1 MATNTLKTRLIIN
14 NKTAADF
21 AGDTTT
27 VWLKGELLVES
38 DTLKVKMGDGENT
51 YDKLGYLNM
60 NPSEVANA
68 IAAAKHTH
76 SNKSVLDGTT
86 ASFTT
91 ALKSKLDG
99 IAAGAQVNVQSDW
112 SVTDTNS
119 KAFIK
124 NKPTSMSA
132 SDVYAWAK
140 AATKPTYTY
149 SEVGADKSGS
159 ASSALTSAKS
169 YTDTKIADLINSAP
183 ETMDTLGEIATIVT
197 DNKSV
202 IDTLNA
208 AIGNKANKSDLTSHT
223 GNGDIHVTAAQKTNW
238 TSAYNHST
246 SAHAPSNAERNTVV
260 GIQKNGTDI
269 APDTTTRKVNISVPT
284 KVSQLTND
292 SGYKTVDSN
301 TTYTLASMGASL
313 TNGNA
318 GIQITAGGSGSGVQ
332 QVKIKG
338 TGATTVTTDKD
349 GLLTIYSANTVYT
362 HPNFTAAAAG
372 LYKVTVDAQGHVT
385 ATAAVTK
392 ADITGLGIP
401 GYNTTY
407 GVAKSDTLGLVKSGT
422 DITVDTE
429 GNVSVND
436 NSHMH
441 TIANVTGLQTALDGK
456 AATSHGTHVSFS
468 TTAPKANGTAA
479 VGTASTVS
487 RSDHVHPL
495 QTYVSGNAGSATKLQ
510 NARNIGLTGKVTA
523 TATSFNGTADIN
535 IEVTALNAMGLV
547 VNSGDTLILDGSI

>member
-21 AGDTTT
+21 AGDTKT

-68 IAAAKHTH
+68 IAAAKHDH

-99 IAAGAQVNVQSDW
+99 IAEGAQVNVQSDW

-159 ASSALTSAKS
+159 ANSALSSAKS

-197 DNKSV
+197 GNKSV

-208 AIGNKANKSDLTSHT
+208 AIGNKANKADLTSHT

-269 APDTTTRKVNISVPT
+269 TPDTTTRKVNISVPT

-292 SGYKTVDSN
+292 SGYKTVDNN
-301 TTYTLASMGASL
+301 TTYTLASMGKSL

-332 QVKIKG
+332 TVKIKG
-338 TGATTVTTDKD
+338 TGATTVTTDAD

-362 HPNFTAAAAG
+362 HPNFTAAASG
-372 LYKVTVDAQGHVT
+372 LYKVTVNDQGHVT

-392 ADITGLGIP
+392 ADITNLGIP
-401 GYNTTY
+401 GYNSTY
-407 GVAKSDTLGLVKSGT
+407 SVAKSDTLGLVKSGT

-495 QTYVSGNAGSATKLQ
+495 QTTVSGNAGSATQLQ
-510 NARNIGLTGKVTA
+510 NARNIGLTGNVTA
-523 TATSFNGTADIN
+523 TAASFNGTADIN
-535 IEVTALNAMGLV
+535 INVTALNAMGIV